1 MRILVSLLASLT
13 FCQAFAA
20 DPPQLTGESEASIV
34 MIDGLSKSETWGAKT
49 KNTYSFE
56 NADNISIF
64 GKYLRTATQAAG
76 AANKSETALNWEAG
90 LRYERVLTKKLNGF
104 IQHKAEADPYNGIF
118 TQRDSTDLG
127 AKYLITQSETTVF
140 LTEIGVRHSTQIP
153 DFVDS
158 KGEAKNSTTAGRLYL
173 EVSNKFNEA
182 TAGKIWIEHV
192 PNFAESDF
200 NYTKA
205 EASLSVAMNST
216 LSLKTAYE
224 IYHREVGPKKDTST
238 WTTALVARY

>member
-1 MRILVSLLASLT
+1 MKIFMSLLVT
-13 FCQAFAA
+13 FLFSVAFAA
-20 DPPQLTGESEASIV
+20 DVKPLAGESEASVV

-49 KNTYSFE
+49 KNTYTFE
-56 NADNISIF
+56 NADSVSIF

-76 AANKSETALNWEAG
+76 APDETETALNWEAG
-90 LRYERVLTKKLNGF
+90 LRYERVLTDRLSGF

-127 AKYLITQSETTVF
+127 AKYFFTKTDTTVF
-140 LTEIGVRHSTQIP
+140 FAEAGVRYSTQIP
-153 DFVDS
+153 DYVDS
-158 KGEAKNSTTAGRLYL
+158 KGETKDSTTAGRLYV
-173 EVSNKFNEA
+173 EASNKFNEA
-182 TAGKIWIEHV
+182 TSGKIWVEYV
-192 PNFAESDF
+192 PNFDESDF